1 MMQSTGVATDIRL
14 GAGEQRYAQT
24 VTAGCFIY
32 VRQGGVWMTAG
43 RRAYCVT
50 QGHGIWLPPAVA
62 HSVSAVYEADIC
74 VLRID
79 TGLSADFVPVARVLN
94 CSDVLIAIFSATQ
107 RSIVERSYAAVVA
120 LLADELRAM
129 PEMAGNFAVRMPS
142 LGSRVAALCESLLM
156 HPTRDV
162 ALEDAAN
169 RAGVSCRTLSRIF
182 TKELG
187 ASVGRWRR
195 EVQVGAAMCALV
207 HGISVA
213 ETARALGFT
222 SSAFSTLFK
231 SRIGHSP
238 REWLARQDVRPPE
251 RGASG

>member
-1 MMQSTGVATDIRL
+1 MIQSTGVATDMRL
-14 GAGEQRYAQT
+14 GAGEQRHAQT
-24 VTAGCFIY
+24 VAAGFFLY
-32 VRQGGVWMTAG
+32 VREGGAWITAG

-62 HSVSAVYEADIC
+62 HSVSAVYDAEFCA
-74 VLRID
+74 LRID
-79 TGLSADFVPVARVLN
+79 TGPSADFVPAARVLN

-120 LLADELRAM
+120 LLADELRAV
-129 PEMAGNFAVRMPS
+129 PEIAGNFSVRMPS
-142 LGSRVAALCESLLM
+142 PGSRVAALCESLLV

-162 ALEDAAN
+162 ALDDAAS

-182 TKELG
+182 TEELG

-195 EVQVGAAMCALV
+195 EVQIGAAMCALV

-231 SRIGHSP
+231 SRTGHSP
-238 REWLARQDVRPPE
+238 REWLARQGIRPPE
-251 RGASG
+251 RSASG